1 MNNPLSDGNENDID
15 IFVLSTCT
23 SESPVQV
30 APLEDL
36 GYRVTCFS
44 DSNQLLESLR
54 DGKPNLLI
62 CDSVTLGDIA
72 YDLCRNLKEDP
83 DLWVVPVLMVAG
95 ASNLSDLL
103 HVLDCNAD
111 NFISSPYDPA
121 YLAAMIEGLL
131 STPVERQTP
140 DQIKTQFKI
149 QHDDQLFVVTADRR
163 KLLEFLLSSFEIAV
177 SRSGEII
184 RISDKNDA
192 LLQSLAASDARVQD
206 QDHAL
211 ENTARTLDQKEQS
224 IRTLSAD
231 LVDRDHSIQEN
242 TGEIHR
248 LETEIAARD
257 TRLASLAEQVRNLS
271 GELNDLTERYT
282 NESADLKQQVTSLTG
297 CLASTHSDLDGARE
311 SLAGET
317 TRREETE
324 ARLSESEALRE
335 KTDQALQDLTLECE
349 QLRSALSAEK
359 VRAESAEHEAKT
371 LVQAKNE
378 SEQDL
383 IRIMGEFKDTVK
395 KQDEDLLQFKADL
408 TARDTRIAELET
420 RATDL
425 ETERSHA
432 YEEMRANAESSAA
445 TISSLHIQLDEMS
458 ATLAAKEQE
467 IGSRDALIRQL
478 EEAGD
483 QAAQDLHARTEDL
496 NAARTRF
503 TDAEDQ
509 HQVAIAQLNKELESR
524 ETSLNELRTDLH
536 SVQDECESYRTS
548 LAKIRNDLETA
559 SSARTDL
566 ESSLDNANVMIRKL
580 DSDLQGASAAKAV
593 ADQEI
598 QRLTGELSGAMG
610 ELEHARQR
618 HTETEESL
626 RAEQN
631 IKEQVSREVQEI
643 IRQRDTIERELA
655 EEKRMRTEL
664 ASEKERLLQ
673 QVVASEQ
680 DVTAKET
687 AFSEKIGGLTSEMQE
702 IIRQRDTIG
711 QELAEEKRIRTELAS
726 EKERLLQ
733 QIAASEQDVTAK
745 ETVFSE
751 KIGGLTS
758 EMQEIIRQRDTIGQE
773 LAEEKRIRTEL
784 ASEKERLLQQV
795 AASERED
802 EARENALHE
811 KITALAAE
819 LEATQLTCRNL
830 ESQISTITHEKE
842 QAEKQIT
849 NLSREIDQARTALAD
864 EWEDHMNAQERLAS
878 ATLEKQ
884 QVPSSFQ
891 RPGELES
898 ERAKKRALIVKG
910 PDLPMT
916 TGKQMHSLSVFSN
929 VQQPESPVPR
939 ITNVEDLFEDDEPAS
954 PDDSDA
960 PTVSIIH
967 EPAEPEMDIELG
979 DPVADPGISSYESGD
994 EPTESA
1000 DDTDEVEEPD
1010 EEPATATYQEKAE
1023 SIPTRFSF
1031 NRAQWFDLLK
1041 WSHHAGTLSPE
1052 QRMQIVR
1059 MGRLIQ
1065 QGRKLTHK
1073 QEEQVMEMILLAQ
1086 SQGFRF
1092 G

>member
-733 QIAASEQDVTAK
+733 Q
-745 ETVFSE
+745 
-751 KIGGLTS
+751 
-758 EMQEIIRQRDTIGQE
+758 
-773 LAEEKRIRTEL
+773 
-784 ASEKERLLQQV
+784 V

>member
-420 RATDL
+420 RAVDL
-425 ETERSHA
+425 ETERSQA
-432 YEEMRANAESSAA
+432 YEAMRANAESSAA
-445 TISSLHIQLDEMS
+445 TISSLRIQIDEMS

-478 EEAGD
+478 EEARD

-496 NAARTRF
+496 DAARTRF

-524 ETSLNELRTDLH
+524 ETSLNELRTDLR

-643 IRQRDTIERELA
+643 IRQRDTIE
-655 EEKRMRTEL
+655 
-664 ASEKERLLQ
+664 
-673 QVVASEQ
+673 
-680 DVTAKET
+680 
-687 AFSEKIGGLTSEMQE
+687 
-702 IIRQRDTIG
+702 

-751 KIGGLTS
+751 KIGGLTA
-758 EMQEIIRQRDTIGQE
+758 EIQKIIRQRDTIEQE
-773 LAEEKRIRTEL
+773 LAEEKRIRAEL

-802 EARENALHE
+802 GARENALHE

-819 LEATQLTCRNL
+819 LEVTQSTCRNL
-830 ESQISTITHEKE
+830 ESQISTITHENE

-884 QVPSSFQ
+884 QMPTSFQ

-960 PTVSIIH
+960 PSVSIIH
-967 EPAEPEMDIELG
+967 EPAEPETEIELG
-979 DPVADPGISSYESGD
+979 DTVADPGISSYESED

-1000 DDTDEVEEPD
+1000 DDTDEEEDPD
-1010 EEPATATYQEKAE
+1010 DDPALATPQEDAE

-1041 WSHHAGTLSPE
+1041 WSHHAGTLSSE

-1065 QGRKLTHK
+1065 QGRRLTHK